1 MPPPMSSDE
10 SRSSV
15 ESPAIPLPGS
25 GADTLRSI
33 TISSSV
39 PTPRWASA
47 YWLAF
52 LGLAVAEVLALW
64 VRQSRVLDD
73 GAYRAAAAVVRES
86 YESND
91 AVTISPGW
99 ADPLLRLHLGD
110 RMGAKVSGRTDLA
123 PFERLWVLS
132 IRGARAPEAPRRAPD
147 FQKVVQGITIER
159 YDFAPSPVVVDLVDI
174 LPTASVEMILNGE
187 QIPCPFRERVPGAQR
202 GGLFFGPA
210 APRQRFVC
218 DGRGVSTWVGATVI
232 EDLHTQP
239 RRCILQ
245 RALGPE
251 PLSVTY
257 RDVHLGRELVLY
269 AGLYYIDERDLTG
282 VPVEIRVLVNGQQ
295 QALLIHNDGDGMKRY
310 RVDLQKQGAPSRG
323 DLRIEVAAPDG
334 IRRSLCWSGSIR
346 DTQRREA
353 P

>member
-1 MPPPMSSDE
+1 MSAAL
-10 SRSSV
+10 
-15 ESPAIPLPGS
+15 PA
-25 GADTLRSI
+25 
-33 TISSSV
+33 
-39 PTPRWASA
+39 PRWASA

-64 VRQSRVLDD
+64 VRQSRVLTDD
-73 GAYRAAAAVVRES
+73 QYRAAAVLVRDGYRS
-86 YESND
+86 DD
-91 AVTISPGW
+91 AITIAPAW

-110 RMGAKVSGRTDLA
+110 KMGVKVSGRTDLA
-123 PFERLWVLS
+123 PFARLWVLS
-132 IRGARAPEAPRRAPD
+132 IRGARASEAPRRAPD
-147 FQKVVQGITIER
+147 FQQVVEGITVER
-159 YDFAPSPVVVDLVDI
+159 YDFAPSPVVLDLVDS
-174 LPTASVEMILNGE
+174 LPTASVEMTLNGE
-187 QIPCPFRERVPGAQR
+187 AIPCPFRERVPGAQR

-232 EDLHTQP
+232 EDLDTQP

-251 PLSVTY
+251 PLAVTY

-269 AGLYYIDERDLTG
+269 AGLYYIDERDLNG
-282 VPVEIRVLVNGQQ
+282 VPIEIRVLVNGQE
-295 QALLIHNDGDGMKRY
+295 QALLVHNDGDGMKRY
-310 RVDLQKQGAPSRG
+310 RVDLQRQHGAPTRG

-334 IRRSLCWSGSIR
+334 IKRSLCWAGSIR
-346 DTQRREA
+346 DAQRKEA